1 MKTVVITGGTRGI
14 GRACVE
20 LFAKKGCNVVFGFE
34 KSDGLAQEI
43 CEKYNNVI
51 GVKGDLCSAE
61 NNKILFETALN
72 HFGCVDV
79 AVLNAG
85 VSHFGMLCDEG
96 EDEYNR
102 IFDVNFKSVFFGCKE
117 ASKIMVNQKSGSIVT
132 LSSMWGQV
140 GASCESLYSASKS
153 AVIGFTKSI
162 AKELAPS
169 GIRVNCVCPGV
180 IDTEMNAVLSIE
192 TLAELAEETPLGR
205 LGTPE
210 EVAKTIYFL
219 ASEDASF
226 ITGQV
231 LGVNGGM
238 II

>member
-20 LFAKKGCNVVFGFE
+20 LFAENGYNVVFGFQN
-34 KSDGLAQEI
+34 SDALANEI

-51 GVKGDLCSAE
+51 SVKGDISTE
-61 NNKILFETALN
+61 IGNKALFDCALN
-72 HFGCVDV
+72 NFGTVV
-79 AVLNAG
+79 AVVLNAG
-85 VSHFGMLCDEG
+85 ISHLGMLCDEG

-102 IFDVNFKSVFFGCKE
+102 IFNTNFKSVFLGCKE
-117 ASKIMVNQKSGSIVT
+117 ASKIMVSNKSGAIVT
-132 LSSMWGQV
+132 VSSMWGQV

-180 IDTEMNAVLSIE
+180 IDTEMNAVLSPE
-192 TLAELAEETPLGR
+192 TLTELAEETPLGR
-205 LGTPE
+205 LGTPK
-210 EVAKTIYFL
+210 EVAEAIYFL
-219 ASEDASF
+219 ASENSSF
-226 ITGQV
+226 ITGQI

>member
-20 LFAKKGCNVVFGFE
+20 LFAKNGCNVVFGFE
-34 KSDGLAQEI
+34 KSDGLAEEI
-43 CEKYNNVI
+43 CKKYNNVI
-51 GVKGDLCSAE
+51 SVKGDISTIEGNRA
-61 NNKILFETALN
+61 LFDCALN
-72 HFGCVDV
+72 KFGTVDAV
-79 AVLNAG
+79 VLNAG
-85 VSHFGMLCDEG
+85 ISHFGMLCDES

-102 IFDVNFKSVFFGCKE
+102 IFDVNFKSVFLGCKE
-117 ASKIMVNQKSGSIVT
+117 ASKIMVNQKNGAIVT
-132 LSSMWGQV
+132 VSSMWGQV

-180 IDTEMNAVLSIE
+180 IDTEMNAVLSPE
-192 TLAELAEETPLGR
+192 TLNELAEETPLGR

>member
-20 LFAKKGCNVVFGFE
+20 LFTENGYNVVFGFQN
-34 KSDGLAQEI
+34 SDDLAKEI

-51 GVKGDLCSAE
+51 SVKGNISTE
-61 NNKILFETALN
+61 SGNKALFDCALN
-72 HFGCVDV
+72 NFGTVDAV
-79 AVLNAG
+79 VLNAG
-85 VSHFGMLCDEG
+85 ISHFGMLCDEG

-102 IFDVNFKSVFFGCKE
+102 IFNTNFKSVFFGCKE
-117 ASKIMVNQKSGSIVT
+117 ASKIMVNQKSGAIVT
-132 LSSMWGQV
+132 VSSMWGQV

-180 IDTEMNAVLSIE
+180 IDTEMNAVLSNE
-192 TLAELAEETPLGR
+192 TLAELAVETPLGR
-205 LGTPE
+205 LGTPK

-219 ASEDASF
+219 ASDDASF
-226 ITGQV
+226 VTGQI
-231 LGVNGGM
+231 LGVNGGL

>member
-51 GVKGDLCSAE
+51 GVKGDLSSAE

-85 VSHFGMLCDEG
+85 ISHFGMLCDEG

-169 GIRVNCVCPGV
+169 GIRANCVCPGV
-180 IDTEMNAVLSIE
+180 IDTEMNTVLSPE
-192 TLAELAEETPLGR
+192 TLTELAEETPLGR
-205 LGTPE
+205 LGSPL
-210 EVAKTIYFL
+210 EVAKAICFL
-219 ASEDASF
+219 ASDDASF

>member
-20 LFAKKGCNVVFGFE
+20 LFAKNGCNVVFGFE
-34 KSDGLAQEI
+34 KSDGLSEEI
-43 CEKYNNVI
+43 CKKYNNVI
-51 GVKGDLCSAE
+51 SVKGDISTIEGNRA
-61 NNKILFETALN
+61 LFDCALN
-72 HFGCVDV
+72 NFGTVDAV
-79 AVLNAG
+79 VLNAG
-85 VSHFGMLCDEG
+85 ISHFGMLCDEG

-102 IFDVNFKSVFFGCKE
+102 IFDVNFKSVFLGCKE
-117 ASKIMVNQKSGSIVT
+117 ASKIMVNQKNGAIVT
-132 LSSMWGQV
+132 VSSMWGQV

-180 IDTEMNAVLSIE
+180 IDTEMNAVLSPE
-192 TLAELAEETPLGR
+192 TLNELAEETPLGR

-231 LGVNGGM
+231 LGVNGGT